1 MKNIIFLFLILFSFN
16 STFSQD
22 KIKGDLKIMSFLGT
36 NPSLSESNALSDGI
50 YMMLYHSTHWK
61 NNARVGYLSSKGDTI
76 VPAKYHV
83 GSDFYG
89 DYANVVIDSIFGY
102 IDKTGQETF
111 FPQYDKVFFYYS
123 NTGIAKKDKKFGL
136 INRKGEPLSEF
147 KYRNINLFGSKYF
160 KCQTMDKVHQVLDE
174 DGQIIFNK
182 ELAVDVR
189 SHYFNSD
196 SILIYM
202 DTINGS
208 TLKGLINIK
217 GIRLTKPKYM
227 EVYPTDDS
235 YYVVIENGRYG
246 FIDKTGLEVIP
257 SIYRK
262 VGFNIK
268 EELVAVKQEGKW
280 GFINLK
286 NETIIPFEYDKAFA
300 FIDNLAFV
308 QKGEFFGCIN
318 KENET
323 IIDFTLTE
331 TKFPYFSEDFA
342 ILEKSGK
349 FGYFNKEGKTIIPA
363 IYDYAFPFFKGRAV
377 VELDGKMGVIN
388 KKGEPVIPIIYL
400 QLWFES
406 ERMIRY
412 AE

>member
-1 MKNIIFLFLILFSFN
+1 MN
-16 STFSQD
+16 
-22 KIKGDLKIMSFLGT
+22 
-36 NPSLSESNALSDGI
+36 
-50 YMMLYHSTHWK
+50 
-61 NNARVGYLSSKGDTI
+61 
-76 VPAKYHV
+76 
-83 GSDFYG
+83 
-89 DYANVVIDSIFGY
+89 
-102 IDKTGQETF
+102 
-111 FPQYDKVFFYYS
+111 
-123 NTGIAKKDKKFGL
+123 
-136 INRKGEPLSEF
+136 
-147 KYRNINLFGSKYF
+147 
-160 KCQTMDKVHQVLDE
+160 KVHQILDE
-174 DGQIIFNK
+174 KGQIIFNK

-196 SILIYM
+196 SILIYK
-202 DTINGS
+202 DTINRS
-208 TLKGLINIK
+208 RLKGLINIK
-217 GIRLTKPKYM
+217 GIKLTELKYM
-227 EVYPTDDS
+227 EIYPIDDS
-235 YYVVIENGRYG
+235 YYGVIENGRYG
-246 FIDKTGLEVIP
+246 FIDKTGHEVIP
-257 SIYRK
+257 SVYRK

-318 KENET
+318 KKNET

-349 FGYFNKEGKTIIPA
+349 FGFFNKEGKTVIPPT
-363 IYDYAFPFFKGRAV
+363 YDYAFPFFKGRAV

-388 KKGEPVIPIIYL
+388 KKGEPVIPIIYP

-406 ERMIRY
+406 EGMIRY